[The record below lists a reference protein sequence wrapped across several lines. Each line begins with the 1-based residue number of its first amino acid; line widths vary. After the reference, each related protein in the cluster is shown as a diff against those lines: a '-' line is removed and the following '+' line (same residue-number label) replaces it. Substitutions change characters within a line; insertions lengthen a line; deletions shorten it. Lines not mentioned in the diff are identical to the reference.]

1 MESDVALTH
10 KRTLD
15 FVNDDADNWKKIG
28 KNIDPEQTKL
38 NYLWKRYPCVFG
50 NDAKNGKIIVENIEN
65 EDPAQTSKLNDL
77 HFPFHSLWKRY
88 PYIFGIEDDNVN
100 FYDNF
105 GKSRMKKL
113 VSNSKNYLPPQLR
126 KYIDAGATFL
136 RLT

>member
-1 MESDVALTH
+1 M
-10 KRTLD
+10 
-15 FVNDDADNWKKIG
+15 
-28 KNIDPEQTKL
+28 
-38 NYLWKRYPCVFG
+38 WKRYPYIFG
-50 NDAKNGKIIVENIEN
+50 NDDNQNAKIIEENIEN
-65 EDPAQTSKLNDL
+65 AEHPDETKLNDL

-113 VSNSKNYLPPQLR
+113 ASNSKKYLPPQLR
-126 KYIDAGATFL
+126 KYIDAGATLL